1 MTVGLVLLAGLLV
14 AGGVVACLAAAL
26 PSTPRLA
33 SALARIEGQT
43 GWTASQQRDQ
53 VAAEGTSEQ
62 LGAWLYRRLPFAITA
77 GQRRR
82 LLIQG
87 KSMAEFYADKVVMA
101 VVGAVMPAFVCAA
114 ISLLAGVTPA
124 LPVIVALIGLV
135 TGFFVPDL
143 LLLRTTAQRK
153 SAAVEALL
161 VYIDLVTLE
170 RLANASATQALH
182 SAARISDVPL
192 FRQLRLAL
200 DRARLEQ
207 QPPYGELRRLADQLE
222 LPELADLADIM
233 QLDETGAALAGTLRA
248 RVREL
253 RDAHL
258 NAEQVAA
265 SSAAEGMTIYM
276 TVPVLIF
283 GLIFITPAVL
293 RIVGGW

>member
-14 AGGVVACLAAAL
+14 AGGVVACLAAVL

-33 SALARIEGQT
+33 SALARIEGGS
-43 GWTASQQRDQ
+43 GWAAAPQRDH
-53 VAAEGTSEQ
+53 VAAEGRSEQ

-82 LLIQG
+82 LLMQG
-87 KSMAEFYADKVVMA
+87 KSTAEFYADKVVMA
-101 VVGAVMPAFVCAA
+101 IVGAVMPAFVGAA

-124 LPVIVALIGLV
+124 LPMIVALVGLV
-135 TGFFVPDL
+135 IGFFVPDL

-153 SAAVEALL
+153 SSAVEALL

-182 SAARISDVPL
+182 NAAEISDVPL
-192 FRQLRLAL
+192 FRHIRLAL

-253 RDAHL
+253 RDAHI